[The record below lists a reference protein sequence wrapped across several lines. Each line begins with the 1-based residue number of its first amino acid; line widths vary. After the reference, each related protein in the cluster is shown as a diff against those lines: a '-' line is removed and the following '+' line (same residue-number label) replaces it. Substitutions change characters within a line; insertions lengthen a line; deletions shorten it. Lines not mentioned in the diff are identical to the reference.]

1 MHLLYSI
8 LLPSYHLVFTSPT
21 HPSHHPSPSPSS
33 LHPPIT
39 SSHHPPSFTP
49 SLPSSLH
56 PPITS
61 SHHPPS
67 FTPSLPSPLCLLQTE
82 GGTSGFCW
90 QLPPQ
95 QPDVNADARLFNGV
109 LVWWLHTGTLHGAR
123 GLLWGTRHS
132 AYALRNGQQTIDTTQ
147 TARHVYKQ
155 PSYHALFCLCTTT
168 GRAIHQFHVTIWYI
182 SYRMNSNEL
191 LICNTSWLL

>member
-1 MHLLYSI
+1 MYSI

-39 SSHHPPSFTP
+39 SSH
-49 SLPSSLH
+49 L
-56 PPITS
+56 
-61 SHHPPS
+61 PPS

-82 GGTSGFCW
+82 GGTRGLCW

-95 QPDVNADARLFNGV
+95 QPDVNADAGLFNGV
-109 LVWWLHTGTLHGAR
+109 LVWRLHTGTLHGAR
-123 GLLWGTRHS
+123 GILWGTRHL

-147 TARHVYKQ
+147 TARHMYKHRPITLYFVFVQ
-155 PSYHALFCLCTTT
+155 PLA
-168 GRAIHQFHVTIWYI
+168 
-182 SYRMNSNEL
+182 EL
-191 LICNTSWLL
+191 SINFILQYSTSHTA